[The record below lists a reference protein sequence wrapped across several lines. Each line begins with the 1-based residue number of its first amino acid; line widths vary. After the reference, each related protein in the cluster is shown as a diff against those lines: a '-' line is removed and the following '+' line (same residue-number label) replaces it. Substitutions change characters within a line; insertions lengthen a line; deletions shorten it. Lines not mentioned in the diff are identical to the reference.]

1 MSETNESKN
10 TGADKRKYP
19 RILIRI
25 KCKGETAKFYSR
37 DISCDGIFLN
47 KCMELDQGSVLS
59 MEFRIPDN
67 RKNIQV
73 KGILVWKDK
82 EGAGIRFLTLS
93 TSDFEI
99 IRDDIN
105 KHM

>member
-10 TGADKRKYP
+10 VGANKRKYP

-25 KCKGETAKFYSR
+25 KCKGESAKFFSR

-47 KCMELDQGSVLS
+47 KCMELDPGSVLS
-59 MEFRIPDN
+59 MEFRMPDN
-67 RKNIQV
+67 RKNIKV
-73 KGILVWKDK
+73 KGIIVWKDK

-93 TSDFEI
+93 TGDFEI
-99 IRDDIN
+99 IRDYVN
-105 KHM
+105 KQI